1 MVRANQTAAF
11 PISARAT
18 GENRQLVSQCW
29 HDCGFVFGE
38 GLPTLQQKGGYGA
51 HTDRVYG
58 CPYAARCGIVS
69 MTKWP
74 LGQLNAFR
82 GQSWCLRWA
91 NPK

>member
-38 GLPTLQQKGGYGA
+38 GLPTL
-51 HTDRVYG
+51 RVCG
-58 CPYAARCGIVS
+58 PHFEKPPSSHPSLPRPRSSPSSRVCP
-69 MTKWP
+69 
-74 LGQLNAFR
+74 
-82 GQSWCLRWA
+82 
-91 NPK
+91 